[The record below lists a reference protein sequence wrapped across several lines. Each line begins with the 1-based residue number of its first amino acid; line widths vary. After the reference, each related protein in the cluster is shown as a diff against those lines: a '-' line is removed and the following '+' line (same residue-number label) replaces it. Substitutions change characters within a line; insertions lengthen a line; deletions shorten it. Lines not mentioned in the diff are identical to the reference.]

1 MKIMISGSMTFAKE
15 MMAAK
20 EQLEK
25 MGHKVQVP
33 HTIELNI
40 DDEKLI
46 DDLDQNF
53 LNCIE
58 NDTMR
63 KCFQQVADSDAVV
76 VLNYPK
82 NSIDGYIGTSTL
94 MEMGIAY
101 FMHKKMFILF
111 PYPSDKEVR
120 WAHEIR
126 IMQPIILNGD
136 LSKVV

>member
-1 MKIMISGSMTFAKE
+1 MAFAKE
-15 MMAAK
+15 MFAAK
-20 EQLEK
+20 EVLEK
-25 MGHKVQVP
+25 MGHEVQIP

-40 DDEKLI
+40 DDEKLT

-63 KCFQQVADSDAVV
+63 KCFQQVADCDAVV

-82 NSIDGYIGTSTL
+82 NNINGYIGTSTL
-94 MEMGIAY
+94 MEMGIGY
-101 FMHKKMFILF
+101 FMHKELFTLF

-120 WAHEIR
+120 WAHEVR
-126 IMQPIILNGD
+126 IMQPHVLHGD
-136 LSKVV
+136 LSKVS

>member
-1 MKIMISGSMTFAKE
+1 MISGSMAFAKE
-15 MMAAK
+15 MFAVKK
-20 EQLEK
+20 ELEK
-25 MGHKVQVP
+25 EGHVVYLP

-40 DDEKLI
+40 DDDKLVEN
-46 DDLDQNF
+46 LDQNF

-63 KCFQQVADSDAVV
+63 RCFQQVADSDAVV

-82 NSIDGYIGTSTL
+82 NNINGYIGTSTL

-101 FMHKKMFILF
+101 FMHKNIFVLF

-120 WAHEIR
+120 WAHEVR
-126 IMQPIILNGD
+126 IMQPTILHGD
-136 LSKVV
+136 LSKIVVE

>member
-1 MKIMISGSMTFAKE
+1 MKFAKE
-15 MMAAK
+15 MFAAK
-20 EQLEK
+20 ETLEK
-25 MGHKVQVP
+25 MGHEVQVP

-40 DDEKLI
+40 DDEQLT

-82 NSIDGYIGTSTL
+82 NGIDGYVGTSTL

-101 FMHKKMFILF
+101 FMHKKLFTLF
-111 PYPSDKEVR
+111 PYPSDKEER
-120 WAHEIR
+120 WAHEVR
-126 IMQPIILNGD
+126 IMQPQVLNGD
-136 LSKVV
+136 LSKVS